1 MMFSRFKKLTFVF
14 VILIFSFSFGCTQ
27 GENSLEKKYGED
39 IHYFFGL
46 EALGKKDFEKAKK
59 KFTRCAQKG
68 SYYPARKSFEQ
79 LVLLGNVQERI
90 KLCSEFVKKYDDD
103 DAKLFACK
111 ILVQEKE
118 FALALDVT
126 EDLDLSQA
134 SNELVR
140 LRLDLMS
147 KKKDARLEQTIYDWF
162 TQRRISSDHYNFY
175 RENAHDELEEVL
187 FGDANSDGIISGFSL
202 ALSSVQQFRIA
213 LYRGNYNAAYEMLDE
228 IRDLTIARKAVPLTY
243 QLIADIGRACVNGSK
258 DNIAN
263 AEFFVEL
270 AADEN
275 FPDSKMKYYSLIY
288 SGLLYNK
295 NDNYRRRALKQ
306 FEAAIPYATDERE
319 YDQALWYYLQSCLK
333 ISIEE
338 AVAGLKKYCATWNDA
353 DYFDDFFD
361 SLCVLLFSGGKWNP
375 FPEIYSVVKDY
386 ASPLTVSKFAYLAA
400 RMIQEEFVEGDDNQ
414 IENLFK
420 VAAECQ
426 SGTYAYYNFLAA
438 KRLGFSTQQID
449 DLFFGKEFETIPAD
463 EENFLDEKILS
474 ARKLLLGYADFGFW
488 ENIYNEWL
496 KFFEQDKYIID
507 IETVA
512 KLSAFLRELD
522 DGKNNCY
529 SKSLR
534 MISRTVNVH
543 KGKIPREVFLLLY
556 PQDFSEEVNAACAEF
571 EMDDYVMYA
580 LIRTESFFEVQAQ
593 SHAGA
598 VGLTQLMESTAADCA
613 ARLKV
618 QNYDLNDSATNIRF
632 GTYYLSNLMSR
643 LDGSKILALFAYNAG
658 LTNVRRWIRTSKIQ
672 FDTQGKISSDLFL
685 ETLPFA
691 ETRDYGRR
699 VISAAAMYA
708 WLYDGLNPCDIVG
721 EMM

>member
-1 MMFSRFKKLTFVF
+1 MMFSRFKKLCFIF

-27 GENSLEKKYGED
+27 SKNSLEMKYGED
-39 IHYFFGL
+39 VHYFFGL
-46 EALGKKDFEKAKK
+46 EALREKDFEKAKK

-79 LVLLGNVQERI
+79 LVLLGNVQEKI
-90 KLCSEFVKKYDDD
+90 KLCSELVKKYDDD

-111 ILVQEKE
+111 IFIQEKE
-118 FALALDVT
+118 FDMALGVT
-126 EDLDLSQA
+126 EGLDLSKA
-134 SNELVR
+134 SGELVR
-140 LRLDLMS
+140 LRLDLMAR
-147 KKKDARLEQTIYDWF
+147 KKDARLEQTIYDWF
-162 TQRRISSDHYNFY
+162 TQRRISSEHYNFY
-175 RENAHDELEEVL
+175 RENARDELEEVL
-187 FGDANSDGIISGFSL
+187 FGDANSEGIISGFSL
-202 ALSSVQQFRIA
+202 ALSSVQQFRVA

-228 IRDLTIARKAVPLTY
+228 IRYLTIARKTVPLTY
-243 QLIADIGRACVNGSK
+243 QLIADIGRACVNGGK
-258 DNIAN
+258 DNIDNAN
-263 AEFFVEL
+263 FFVDL
-270 AADEN
+270 AADDSLL
-275 FPDSKMKYYSLIY
+275 DSKMKYYSLIY

-295 NDNYRRRALKQ
+295 VDNYRRRALKQ
-306 FEAAIPYATDERE
+306 FEAAIPFAADERE
-319 YDQALWYYLQSCLK
+319 NDQAIWYYLQACLK

-338 AVAGLKKYCATWNDA
+338 AIVGLKKYCASWNDA

-361 SLCVLLFSGGKWNP
+361 SLCVLLFSAGKWKP
-375 FPEIYSVVKDY
+375 FTEIYSIIKDY
-386 ASPLTVSKFAYLAA
+386 ASPFALSKFAYLSA
-400 RMIQEEFVEGDDNQ
+400 RMIQEKFVEGDESQ
-414 IENLFK
+414 IKTLFK
-420 VAAECQ
+420 IAAECRT
-426 SGTYAYYNFLAA
+426 GTYAYYNFLAA
-438 KRLGFSTQQID
+438 KQLGFSTEQVN
-449 DLFFGKEFETIPAD
+449 DLFFGNKFESTQAD
-463 EENFLDEKILS
+463 EEKTSDEKNIS

-488 ENIYNEWL
+488 ENIYDEWL
-496 KFFEQDKYIID
+496 RFFEQDKYIVD
-507 IETVA
+507 IETAA

-556 PQDFSEEVNAACAEF
+556 PRDFSEEVNAACAEF
-571 EMDDYVMYA
+571 EMDNYVMYA
-580 LIRTESFFEVQAQ
+580 LIRTESFFEVRAQ

-618 QNYDLNDSATNIRF
+618 QDYDLNDSATNIRF
-632 GTYYLSNLMSR
+632 GTYYLSNMMSR
-643 LDGSKILALFAYNAG
+643 LDDSKILALFAYNAG

-672 FDTQGKISSDLFL
+672 FDAQGKISSDLFL

-708 WLYDGLNPCDIVG
+708 WLYENLNPCDVIS